1 MVNESQSNLLV
12 EHEVSAGGGRYAIAR
27 FCNPGKLNSLDSRL
41 IKAATVA
48 FRKIAS
54 DEDLT
59 AVVVTGDGDR
69 AFIGGADL
77 NTMSSLD
84 ADGARRFITSIH
96 DLCQS
101 ILSIPVPVIGRINGF
116 CLGAGLEIAAC
127 CDYRISARTSQFGM
141 PEVHVG
147 IPSVIEAA
155 RLPLLIGW
163 GRTRELLLTGRW
175 IEAEEAHSIGL
186 VEILAS
192 SDSLDRTVR
201 GSVDLVAKGGPKA
214 VRLQKALIDRWEH
227 VALDEAVEAGIE
239 SFSAAYETDEPQTY
253 MQRFL
258 KQRRGA

>member
-1 MVNESQSNLLV
+1 MTETQSGLLV
-12 EHEVSAGGGRYAIAR
+12 EHSVSSGGGRYAIAR
-27 FCNPGKLNSLDSRL
+27 FFNPGKLNCLDRRA
-41 IKAATVA
+41 IDAATRA
-48 FRKIAS
+48 FRSLAT
-54 DEDLT
+54 DDDLI
-59 AVVVTGDGDR
+59 AVVITGDGDR

-77 NTMSSLD
+77 NTMSTLD
-84 ADGARRFITSIH
+84 SNSARVFITALH

-127 CDYRISARTSQFGM
+127 CDYRISARTAQFAM

-155 RLPLLIGW
+155 RLPMLIGW

-175 IEAEEAHSIGL
+175 IEAEEAHQIGL

-192 SDSLDRTVR
+192 TESLDRTVKK
-201 GSVDLVAKGGPKA
+201 SIDLLTKGGPKA

-227 VALDEAVEAGIE
+227 VAIDEAVEAGIDSFAIAFE
-239 SFSAAYETDEPQTY
+239 SDEPHNY
-253 MQRFL
+253 MRRFM
-258 KQRRGA
+258 KQRRSG